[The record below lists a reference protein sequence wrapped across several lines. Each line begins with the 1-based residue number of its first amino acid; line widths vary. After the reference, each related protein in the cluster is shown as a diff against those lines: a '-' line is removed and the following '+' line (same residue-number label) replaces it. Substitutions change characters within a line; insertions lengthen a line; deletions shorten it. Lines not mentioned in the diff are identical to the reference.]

1 MPVENAGNMLCHR
14 KVMYPLA
21 YVPGKY
27 LQTVRTIN
35 KLALPDWFST
45 ATAGM
50 RRVNGVSASGRSGQG
65 RLVASACAPG
75 GISLCPA
82 PDQRCGAPTYSPAN
96 AIGIAP

>member
-1 MPVENAGNMLCHR
+1 LLGENAGNMLCHR
-14 KVMYPLA
+14 KVMYPLLTF
-21 YVPGKY
+21 PGTY

-50 RRVNGVSASGRSGQG
+50 RRADGVSAAGDQG
-65 RLVASACAPG
+65 RGGAG
-75 GISLCPA
+75 GISRCPA

-96 AIGIAP
+96 AIGIAYTPQI